1 MSTDGYHEDEIMGKA
16 YDSRLMR
23 RLIVYLLPY
32 RAKVA
37 VSVAL
42 LFTIAALDL
51 VGPIVVQRAID
62 GPIATGDLSDLW
74 MYVLVFL
81 TSLIVAFGLR
91 YVQVIVMNRVG
102 QEVMARLRVE
112 IFAHIQNMHLQF
124 FDRNPVGRLLTRVTS
139 DVAALNELFTSGVV
153 AIFGDIFTLI
163 GIVAVLF
170 YYSWQLALVTFI
182 VLPFLMY
189 ATWLFKIKARESYRA
204 VRKQTARLSA
214 FLQEQITGMAIVQM
228 FAQEAKTQNTFDDI
242 NADLRTAHF
251 NSILYYALFFPGV
264 EVLGAISIGLIIWY
278 GGGQI
283 VAGVL
288 TAGALVAYIQL
299 AERFY
304 RPIRDL
310 AEKYNIFQAA
320 MAASERIFDI
330 LDTPP
335 AIAAPLKPTHRKHV
349 SGAVSFKNLTFAYKG
364 EDWILKNV
372 NLEVKAGEKIAIV
385 GYTGAGK
392 TSLVSLL
399 CRFYEYQ
406 HGTISLDGVELR
418 DWDPVELRSHI
429 GLVLQDV
436 FLFSGTIE
444 SNIRLGRRDITSEQV
459 EQAALQVNATR
470 LISRLP
476 QGFKEP
482 VTERG
487 STLSVGEKQLLSFAR
502 ALAFDPSVLILD
514 EATSSVD
521 TDTEILIQKALAKL
535 MEGRTAIVI
544 AHRLSTIR
552 HMDRIIVMH
561 KGEIRETGTHD
572 ELIAAEGIYFRLYQL
587 QYKDQESIAAS
598 TA

>member
-153 AIFGDIFTLI
+153 AIFGDVFTLI

-349 SGAVSFKNLTFAYKG
+349 SGAVSFKNLTFAYNG

>member
-1 MSTDGYHEDEIMGKA
+1 MSTDGYHEDEILGKA

-23 RLIVYLLPY
+23 RLITYLHPY

-37 VSVAL
+37 ASVAL

-62 GPIATGDLSDLW
+62 GPIATGDLSNLW
-74 MYVLVFL
+74 MYVVVFL

-112 IFAHIQNMHLQF
+112 IFGHIQNMHLQF

-163 GIVAVLF
+163 GIIAVLF

-214 FLQEQITGMAIVQM
+214 FLQEQITGMAVVQM
-228 FAQEAKTQNTFDDI
+228 FAQETKTQNTFDDI

-288 TAGALVAYIQL
+288 TAGALVAYLQL

-335 AIAAPLKPTHRKHV
+335 AIAAPQKPAHMEHV
-349 SGAVSFKNLTFAYKG
+349 SGAVSFKDLTFAYKG
-364 EDWILKNV
+364 DDWILKNV

-399 CRFYEYQ
+399 CRFYDYQ
-406 HGTISLDGVELR
+406 HGTISLDGVELK

-444 SNIRLGRRDITSEQV
+444 SNIRLGRKDITSEQV
-459 EQAALQVNATR
+459 AQAAERVNATR
-470 LISRLP
+470 LINRLP
-476 QGFKEP
+476 HGFKEK

-502 ALAFDPSVLILD
+502 ALAFNPSVLILD

-572 ELIAAEGIYFRLYQL
+572 ELMKAEGIYFRLYQL
-587 QYKDQESIAAS
+587 QYKDQESV
-598 TA
+598 TAPVA

>member
-37 VSVAL
+37 ASVAL
-42 LFTIAALDL
+42 LFTIAALEL

-153 AIFGDIFTLI
+153 AIFGDVFTLI

-288 TAGALVAYIQL
+288 TAGALVAYLQL

-349 SGAVSFKNLTFAYKG
+349 SGAVSFKNLTFAYKDD
-364 EDWILKNV
+364 DWILKNV

>member
-1 MSTDGYHEDEIMGKA
+1 MSQTGYHEDEILGKA

-23 RLIVYLLPY
+23 RLIAYLHPY

-37 VSVAL
+37 LSVAL
-42 LFTIAALDL
+42 LFTIAGLDL
-51 VGPIVVQRAID
+51 VGPIMVQRAID

-74 MYVLVFL
+74 VYVVVFL
-81 TSLIVAFGLR
+81 AALLVAFGLR

-112 IFAHIQNMHLQF
+112 IFGHIQHMHLQF

-214 FLQEQITGMAIVQM
+214 FLQEQITGMAVVQM
-228 FAQEAKTQNTFDDI
+228 FAQEPKTQDTFDGI

-251 NSILYYALFFPGV
+251 NSIFYYAIFFPGV

-283 VAGVL
+283 VAGIL
-288 TAGALVAYIQL
+288 TAGALVAYLQL

-335 AIAAPLKPTHRKHV
+335 AIAAPPEPARADRI
-349 SGAVSFKNLTFAYKG
+349 SGAVSFKNLSFAYKG
-364 EDWILKNV
+364 DDWILKNI
-372 NLEVKAGEKIAIV
+372 NLDVKAGEKIAIV

-399 CRFYEYQ
+399 CRFYDYQ
-406 HGTISLDGVELR
+406 KGTITFDGVELR
-418 DWDPVELRSHI
+418 EWDPIELRSHI

-444 SNIRLGRRDITSEQV
+444 SNIRLGRSDITSEQV
-459 EQAALQVNATR
+459 ERAIEQVNATR
-470 LISRLP
+470 LVSRLP
-476 QGFKEP
+476 GGIKEP

-502 ALAFDPSVLILD
+502 ALAFNPSVLILD

-561 KGEIRETGTHD
+561 KGEIRESGTHD
-572 ELIAAEGIYFRLYQL
+572 ELMSALGIYYRLYQL
-587 QYKDQESIAAS
+587 QYKDQETVTESAV
-598 TA
+598 

>member
-349 SGAVSFKNLTFAYKG
+349 SGAVSFKNLTFAYNG

>member
-170 YYSWQLALVTFI
+170 YYSWQLALVTFV